1 LNSSFQYN
9 CQVLT
14 GLSRLYAVSRA
25 PHHLDGARRL
35 AGKLLGMVEEQG
47 YLLRDQYRRK
57 VESISTS
64 WLAMALLDYSR
75 IDPDSASLEV
85 AFKSLDALLPLQM
98 ADPSDIAD
106 YGRFAD
112 TRATSG
118 NGWVNALTIIP
129 R

>member
-1 LNSSFQYN
+1 
-9 CQVLT
+9 
-14 GLSRLYAVSRA
+14 
-25 PHHLDGARRL
+25 
-35 AGKLLGMVEEQG
+35 
-47 YLLRDQYRRK
+47 
-57 VESISTS
+57 
-64 WLAMALLDYSR
+64 MALLDYSR

-98 ADPSDIAD
+98 TDPSDIAD
-106 YGRFAD
+106 YGRFSD